1 MRFPHLLGNER
12 LKQTFSSLPLEKLGS
27 SLLLTGPKGCGKK
40 TAANDIAMAI
50 LCTGNEKPCGACPS
64 CVRFSAG
71 TNSDYEFF
79 GGKDAVYNV
88 DNIRAFRSRSF
99 VKSGDSGTKVFL
111 IADADK
117 LNPQSQ
123 NALLKV
129 LEEPLNTLFIL
140 TCENPF
146 SLLQT
151 VRSRCTLFTVEP
163 LPEETI
169 VTELSKEN
177 KYSPA
182 EIKRVSALCGGSLQ
196 KARDLLEQG
205 VSPYEEYAVSFM
217 NCLDD
222 EFSLF
227 KLSKDISALSR
238 EDYIAFS
245 SRLTELIN
253 DALSSSP
260 SPGKLIKIYDYLD
273 KQNKLMPLNPSVTSL
288 SSALTAFCGGL
299 TEE

>member
-12 LKQTFSSLPLEKLGS
+12 LKRTFSSLPLEKLGP
-27 SLLLTGPKGCGKK
+27 SLLLTGPYGCGKK
-40 TAANDIAMAI
+40 TAARDIAMAI
-50 LCTGNEKPCGACPS
+50 LCTGNDKPCGVCPS

-79 GGKDAVYNV
+79 GDNYKIENV
-88 DNIRAFRSRSF
+88 RAFRSRSF
-99 VKSGDSGTKVFL
+99 VKSGDSGIKVFV
-111 IADADK
+111 IADADN
-117 LNPQSQ
+117 LLPPAQ

-129 LEEPLNTLFIL
+129 LEEPLNTIFIL

-169 VTELSKEN
+169 VNELSKEN
-177 KYSPA
+177 KYSPD
-182 EIKRVSALCGGSLQ
+182 EIKRVSSLCGGSLQ
-196 KARDLLEQG
+196 KARDLLTQG
-205 VSPYEEYAVSFM
+205 FSPYEEYAVSFM

-222 EFSLF
+222 EFSLY
-227 KLSKDISALSR
+227 KLSKNISSLPR

-253 DALSSSP
+253 EALPSSSSP
-260 SPGKLIKIYDYLD
+260 EKLVKIYDYLD
-273 KQNKLMPLNPSVTSL
+273 QQNKLMPLNPSVPAL
-288 SSALTAFCGGL
+288 SGALTAFCGGL